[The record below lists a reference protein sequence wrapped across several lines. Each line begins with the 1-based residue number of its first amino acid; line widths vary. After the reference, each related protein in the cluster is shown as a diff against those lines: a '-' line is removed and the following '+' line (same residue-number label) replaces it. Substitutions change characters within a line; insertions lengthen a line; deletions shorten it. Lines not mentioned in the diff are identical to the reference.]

1 MFEKNCPL
9 KEINCKKAK
18 PRKPWI
24 NDEILSLI
32 SQRNNFY
39 CKYLDNQSKV
49 ILNEFKEL
57 RNYVN
62 KLRRNAK
69 NEYYLNRLKIK
80 EGNIKDTSIT
90 EIKINN

>member
-1 MFEKNCPL
+1 MPSN
-9 KEINCKKAK
+9 EINCKKAK

-32 SQRNNFY
+32 SQRNKLD
-39 CKYLDNQSKV
+39 CQYLDNPSEV

-62 KLRRNAK
+62 NSKEMQRMSIIYSFSLHLVLQVRTPFSI
-69 NEYYLNRLKIK
+69 YWILKPIL
-80 EGNIKDTSIT
+80 DLY
-90 EIKINN
+90 

>member
-1 MFEKNCPL
+1 
-9 KEINCKKAK
+9 
-18 PRKPWI
+18 
-24 NDEILSLI
+24 
-32 SQRNNFY
+32 
-39 CKYLDNQSKV
+39 V

-57 RNYVN
+57 RTYVN